1 MYDQLGLLS
10 VADEASLFWFLRRR
24 IGMNLLWQTV
34 QRSRLRLVLA
44 STLTLCLWLVLFVL
58 FYMGFEFLAG
68 AIPEPSTHDETV
80 RAVYSVFFASLTV
93 MLVIS
98 TGIILYGGLYR
109 SSEVRFLLTTPARV
123 ERIFLHKFQ
132 EGMLFASWGFLLLGS
147 PMMVAYG
154 VVAKASW
161 YYYAILVPFMGAFV
175 YIPGS
180 LGAILCLLL
189 MRYLPANRVRLLT
202 GLGIV
207 VSVAAL
213 YMAWSLVTHP
223 KSDLLTP
230 GWFLEM
236 LSRLRTSETRL
247 LPSWWLS
254 SGLLEAARSGVASGG
269 RQRALFE
276 SVLFLMV
283 TIANALALHQLALF
297 TAGRTFRASYAALA
311 GERSPQRKIRSAWI
325 DRTLMSTPFPLSTR
339 MRLLMVKDLRLFRRD
354 PVQWSQFLIFFGLLA
369 LYFLNTRQL
378 SYDVNYAAWVN
389 MISFLNLA
397 VVGLILST
405 FTTRFIFPMISLEGR
420 RFWILGRLPVERSTI
435 LWSKFLFS
443 SLGSLIPC
451 AALVLLSDL
460 MLRVSFLVVSVHLL
474 ACVLLCSG
482 LSGIAVGLG
491 AKMPNLRDES
501 PARIA
506 AGFGGTLNLVL
517 SAGYIVVLVVL
528 TTVPCYFYLLAT
540 TSGSTT
546 VTLDPKRQLLWL
558 LAGIG
563 GSITLGIA
571 ATVIPLRMGIKA
583 FREMEF

>member
-1 MYDQLGLLS
+1 MHDQLGLLS
-10 VADEASLFWFLRRR
+10 VADEASVFWFLRRR
-24 IGMNLLWQTV
+24 IGMNLLWQTI

-44 STLTLCLWLVLFVL
+44 STLTLCLWFGLFVL

-109 SSEVRFLLTTPARV
+109 SPEVRFLLTTPARV

-154 VVAKASW
+154 VVAEANW
-161 YYYAILVPFMGAFV
+161 YYYAILVPFMAAFV

-189 MRYLPANRVRLLT
+189 MRYLPANRVRLLM
-202 GLGIV
+202 GLGLFLSI
-207 VSVAAL
+207 ATL
-213 YMAWSLVTHP
+213 WMAWSLATHP

-276 SVLFLMV
+276 SVLFMMV

-297 TAGRTFRASYAALA
+297 TAGRTFRASFAALA
-311 GERSPQRKIRSAWI
+311 GERSPQRKIRALWI
-325 DRTLMSTPFPLSTR
+325 DRALLSAAFPLSTN
-339 MRLLMVKDLRLFRRD
+339 MRLLIVKDLKLFRRD

-378 SYDVNYAAWVN
+378 SYDMNYAAWVN

-435 LWSKFLFS
+435 LWSKFLFAS
-443 SLGSLIPC
+443 FGSLIPC
-451 AALVLLSDL
+451 AVLVLLSDL
-460 MLRVSFLVVSVHLL
+460 MLRVSALVVGVHLL
-474 ACVLLCSG
+474 ACALLCSG

-517 SAGYIVVLVVL
+517 SAAYIVVLVVL
-528 TTVPCYFYLLAT
+528 TTVPCYFYLLAVNSIS
-540 TSGSTT
+540 TS
-546 VTLDPKRQLLWL
+546 VTLDPHRQLLWL
-558 LAGIG
+558 IAGVA
-563 GSITLGIA
+563 GSMALGIT
-571 ATVIPLRMGIKA
+571 ATVVPLRMGFKA
-583 FREMEF
+583 FRAMEF